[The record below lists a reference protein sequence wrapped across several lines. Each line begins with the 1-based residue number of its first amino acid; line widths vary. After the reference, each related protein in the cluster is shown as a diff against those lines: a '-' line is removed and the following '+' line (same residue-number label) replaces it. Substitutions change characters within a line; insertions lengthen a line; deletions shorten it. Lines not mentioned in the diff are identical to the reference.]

1 MPNSIHLLFIYH
13 VNKGRNH
20 VLEEETK
27 GSTDPHYSCTQ
38 DKNSQF
44 FLLNASMFITCC
56 CTYTITDYLAA
67 GGNRRIP
74 ASEDGL
80 ASSDKDREAMGFTV
94 RPGTAPSARR
104 TPLAGRSR
112 RGRPRGG
119 RRCWPCRGSRGGS
132 SCTRGRRRSA

>member
-1 MPNSIHLLFIYH
+1 MSNFIHLLFIYH

-20 VLEEETK
+20 VLRKKLREVQI
-27 GSTDPHYSCTQ
+27 PIILVPQ

-44 FLLNASMFITCC
+44 FLLNASMFIMCC

-80 ASSDKDREAMGFTV
+80 ASSDKDRKKLWDSQSDLELLHLHV
-94 RPGTAPSARR
+94 
-104 TPLAGRSR
+104 GRV
-112 RGRPRGG
+112 
-119 RRCWPCRGSRGGS
+119 
-132 SCTRGRRRSA
+132 